1 MISNETRVF
10 AVIITVASSSAAAD
24 DDDDDDDDDD
34 AENFGATNPTPLFF
48 TVVVLSRRRGCW
60 KRRVVVV
67 VVVVPPAWQRCVGV
81 GSIDVLSKSSSFGL
95 VVVVVP
101 LRVRAL
107 FSSIKIALHFS
118 LTTLIP

>member
-10 AVIITVASSSAAAD
+10 AVIITVASSSVA
-24 DDDDDDDDDD
+24 DDDD

-48 TVVVLSRRRGCW
+48 TVFVLSRRRGCW
-60 KRRVVVV
+60 KRRVVVVVVV

-118 LTTLIP
+118 L